1 MFQNQIESQHPELCK
16 QVFVRQLP
24 KQSPPVQLYR
34 AVDWNVW
41 QISSMCNVGEI
52 IAELLNEI
60 KDTHSVSQLDDVLDS
75 DTVSKAQL

>member
-1 MFQNQIESQHPELCK
+1 
-16 QVFVRQLP
+16 
-24 KQSPPVQLYR
+24 VQLYQ